1 MLQYQVL
8 SGGIEIKNRHS
19 ASELETD
26 LKKNSRKDLKINSEK
41 NLEKNSENNLEKDSG
56 QGLEKHQEK
65 SGDEHT
71 SLYQES
77 LAVHRRFGGVL
88 EVASKVSLQTIHDLS
103 VAYTPGVAEPC
114 RKIIKD
120 PELVYL
126 YTMKRNT
133 IAVVTDGS
141 AVLGLGNIGPYAAL
155 PVMEGKAIIFKEF
168 AGIDAF
174 PICLD
179 TQETEEVIKAVKHLA
194 PAFGG
199 INLED
204 ISAPRCFEIEGRLRE
219 ELDVPVMH
227 DDQHGTAIVVF
238 AGLLNALKIVN
249 KKLNEL
255 HIVISG
261 MGAAGVAI
269 FRFLVRAGA
278 NPARI
283 LVCDSKGLVYEG
295 RKNGMN
301 PVKEEVARLTN
312 PEKLK
317 GGLENAFPD
326 ADLFIGVS
334 VGGIVNEEMVRSMA
348 KDAIVM
354 AMANPLPE
362 IMPDAAKRAG
372 ARVVATGRSDF
383 PNQLNNCL
391 SFPGVFKGALSTCA
405 RKITPEMEMAASHAL
420 AEVVTLNEL
429 SEDRI
434 IPDPLDRRVVPAVA
448 KAVASAS
455 LESCVARKSHEDMA

>member
-1 MLQYQVL
+1 LLTALNIVRGY
-8 SGGIEIKNRHS
+8 EITNTHS

-26 LKKNSRKDLKINSEK
+26 LKKNSGKDLKISSEK
-41 NLEKNSENNLEKDSG
+41 NLENDSG
-56 QGLEKHQEK
+56 KSLEKHQEK
-65 SGDEHT
+65 GNNPHI

-77 LAVHRRFGGVL
+77 LAVHRRLGGVL

-126 YTMKRNT
+126 YTLKRNT

-219 ELDVPVMH
+219 ELDLPVMH

-249 KKLNEL
+249 KRLNEL

-261 MGAAGVAI
+261 LGAAGVAI

-283 LVCDSKGLVYEG
+283 LVCDSKGLLYEG

-301 PVKEEVARLTN
+301 PVKEEIARLTN
-312 PEKLK
+312 PETLK
-317 GGLENAFPD
+317 GGIKNAFPG

-334 VGGIVNEEMVRSMA
+334 VGNIVSEEMVRSMA

-354 AMANPLPE
+354 AMANPIPE
-362 IMPDAAKRAG
+362 IMPDVAKRAG
-372 ARVVATGRSDF
+372 ARIVATGRSDF

-455 LESCVARKSHEDMA
+455 LESCVARKSHEDRA

>member
-1 MLQYQVL
+1 MKKDSV
-8 SGGIEIKNRHS
+8 E
-19 ASELETD
+19 D
-26 LKKNSRKDLKINSEK
+26 LKKYQ
-41 NLEKNSENNLEKDSG
+41 EKNSDP
-56 QGLEKHQEK
+56 
-65 SGDEHT
+65 HT

-77 LAVHRRFGGVL
+77 LAVHRRLGGVL
-88 EVASKVSLQTIHDLS
+88 EVASKVRLQTIHDLS
-103 VAYTPGVAEPC
+103 IAYTPGVAEPC
-114 RKIIKD
+114 RKIIED

-126 YTMKRNT
+126 YTLKRNT

-174 PICLD
+174 PVCLD
-179 TQETEEVIKAVKHLA
+179 TQETEEVIKTVKHLA

-204 ISAPRCFEIEGRLRE
+204 ISAPRCFEIEDRLRE
-219 ELDVPVMH
+219 ELDLPVMH

-255 HIVISG
+255 QIVISG
-261 MGAAGVAI
+261 LGAAGVAI

-278 NPARI
+278 DPARI
-283 LVCDSKGLVYEG
+283 LVCDSKGLLYEG
-295 RKNGMN
+295 RESDMN
-301 PVKEEVARLTN
+301 PVKEEIARLTN
-312 PEKLK
+312 PGKLK
-317 GGLENAFPD
+317 GGLENAFLN
-326 ADLFIGVS
+326 ADVFIGVS
-334 VGGIVNEEMVRSMA
+334 VGEIVSEEMIRSMA

-354 AMANPLPE
+354 AMANPVPE

-372 ARVVATGRSDF
+372 ARIVATGRSDF

-391 SFPGVFKGALSTCA
+391 SFPGVFKGALNTCA
-405 RKITPEMEMAASHAL
+405 RKITPEMEMAAAYAL
-420 AEVVTLNEL
+420 AEVVTISEL
-429 SEDRI
+429 SEDNI

-455 LESCVARKSHEDMA
+455 LESCVARKSHEDNA

>member
-1 MLQYQVL
+1 M
-8 SGGIEIKNRHS
+8 HS
-19 ASELETD
+19 ASELETY
-26 LKKNSRKDLKINSEK
+26 LKNNSGKY
-41 NLEKNSENNLEKDSG
+41 LEKDSEKSPEKDSEKDSG
-56 QGLEKHQEK
+56 KSLEKHQEK
-65 SGDEHT
+65 GNDAHT

-126 YTMKRNT
+126 YTLKRNT

-179 TQETEEVIKAVKHLA
+179 TQETEEVIKAVKQLA
-194 PAFGG
+194 PVFGG

-204 ISAPRCFEIEGRLRE
+204 ISAPRCFEIESRLRE
-219 ELDVPVMH
+219 ELDLPVMH

-238 AGLLNALKIVN
+238 AGLLNSLKIVN
-249 KKLNEL
+249 KKLIEL

-261 MGAAGVAI
+261 LGAAGVAI

-278 NPARI
+278 DPARI
-283 LVCDSKGLVYEG
+283 LVCDSKGLVYKG

-301 PVKEEVARLTN
+301 SVKEEISRLTN
-312 PEKLK
+312 PEKVK
-317 GGLENAFPD
+317 GRLENALPG

-334 VGGIVNEEMVRSMA
+334 VGGIVSEEMVRSMA

-354 AMANPLPE
+354 AIANPVPE

-372 ARVVATGRSDF
+372 ARIIATGRSDF

-405 RKITPEMEMAASHAL
+405 RKITPEMEMAAAQAL
-420 AEVVTLNEL
+420 AGVVTLSEL
-429 SEDRI
+429 SEDYI
-434 IPDPLDRRVVPAVA
+434 IPDPLDRRVVPAVS
-448 KAVASAS
+448 KAVAGAS
-455 LESCVARKSHEDMA
+455 LESCVARKRHEDQL

>member
-1 MLQYQVL
+1 M
-8 SGGIEIKNRHS
+8 HS
-19 ASELETD
+19 DSELETD
-26 LKKNSRKDLKINSEK
+26 LKKNSGKDLEQNSEK
-41 NLEKNSENNLEKDSG
+41 TLEKDSG
-56 QGLEKHQEK
+56 KGLDKYQEK
-65 SGDEHT
+65 DTDPHT

-77 LAVHRRFGGVL
+77 LAVHRRLGGVL

-114 RKIIKD
+114 RKIVKD
-120 PELVYL
+120 PELAYL
-126 YTMKRNT
+126 YTLKRNT
-133 IAVVTDGS
+133 VAVITDGS

-204 ISAPRCFEIEGRLRE
+204 ISAPRCFEIEARLRE
-219 ELDVPVMH
+219 ELDLPVMH

-255 HIVISG
+255 RIVISG
-261 MGAAGVAI
+261 LGAAGVAI

-278 NPARI
+278 KPARI

-301 PVKEEVARLTN
+301 PVKEEIARLTN
-312 PEKLK
+312 HGKLK
-317 GGLENAFPD
+317 GGLENALPG

-334 VGGIVNEEMVRSMA
+334 VGGIISEEMVRSMA

-405 RKITPEMEMAASHAL
+405 RKITPEMEIAAARAL
-420 AEVVTLNEL
+420 SEVVTLSEL
-429 SEDRI
+429 SEDYI
-434 IPDPLDRRVVPAVA
+434 IPDPLDKRVVPAVA
-448 KAVASAS
+448 KAVAGAS
-455 LESCVARKSHEDMA
+455 LESCVARKSHEDKA

>member
-1 MLQYQVL
+1 M
-8 SGGIEIKNRHS
+8 HS
-19 ASELETD
+19 VSELETD

-317 GGLENAFPD
+317 GGLENAFPN

>member
-1 MLQYQVL
+1 MHSD
-8 SGGIEIKNRHS
+8 SG
-19 ASELETD
+19 LETD
-26 LKKNSRKDLKINSEK
+26 LKKNSGKDLV
-41 NLEKNSENNLEKDSG
+41 KNSKKTLETDSRTD
-56 QGLEKHQEK
+56 LKKHQEK

-77 LAVHRRFGGVL
+77 LAVHRRLGGVL

-126 YTMKRNT
+126 YTLKRNT

-194 PAFGG
+194 PVFGG

-219 ELDVPVMH
+219 ELDLPVMH

-249 KKLNEL
+249 KRLNEL

-261 MGAAGVAI
+261 LGAAGVAI

-278 NPARI
+278 KPARI

-301 PVKEEVARLTN
+301 SVKEEIARLTN
-312 PEKLK
+312 PKKLK
-317 GGLENAFPD
+317 GGLENALPE

-334 VGGIVNEEMVRSMA
+334 VGNIVSEEMVRSMA

-372 ARVVATGRSDF
+372 ARIVATGRSDF

-405 RKITPEMEMAASHAL
+405 RKITPEMEMAAAHAL
-420 AEVVTLNEL
+420 AEVVTTSEL
-429 SEDRI
+429 SEDHI
-434 IPDPLDRRVVPAVA
+434 IPDPLDRRVVLAVA

>member
-1 MLQYQVL
+1 MKKDSV
-8 SGGIEIKNRHS
+8 E
-19 ASELETD
+19 D
-26 LKKNSRKDLKINSEK
+26 LKKYQ
-41 NLEKNSENNLEKDSG
+41 EKNSDP
-56 QGLEKHQEK
+56 
-65 SGDEHT
+65 HT

-77 LAVHRRFGGVL
+77 LAVHRRLGGVL
-88 EVASKVSLQTIHDLS
+88 EVASKVRLQTIHDLS

-114 RKIIKD
+114 RKIIED

-126 YTMKRNT
+126 YTLKRNT

-155 PVMEGKAIIFKEF
+155 PVMEGKAIIFKEL

-174 PICLD
+174 PVCLN
-179 TQETEEVIKAVKHLA
+179 TQETEEVIKTVKHLA

-204 ISAPRCFEIEGRLRE
+204 ISAPRCFEIEDRLRE
-219 ELDVPVMH
+219 ELDLPVMH

-255 HIVISG
+255 QIVISG
-261 MGAAGVAI
+261 LGAAGVAI

-278 NPARI
+278 DPARI
-283 LVCDSKGLVYEG
+283 LACDSKGLLYEG
-295 RKNGMN
+295 RESDMN
-301 PVKEEVARLTN
+301 PVKEEITRLTN
-312 PEKLK
+312 PGKLK
-317 GGLENAFPD
+317 GGLENAFLN
-326 ADLFIGVS
+326 ADVFIGVS
-334 VGGIVNEEMVRSMA
+334 VGGIVSEEMIRSMA

-354 AMANPLPE
+354 AMANPVPE

-372 ARVVATGRSDF
+372 ARIVATGRSDF

-391 SFPGVFKGALSTCA
+391 SFPGVFKGALNTCA
-405 RKITPEMEMAASHAL
+405 RKITSEMEMAAAYAL
-420 AEVVTLNEL
+420 AEVVTISEL
-429 SEDRI
+429 SEDNI

-455 LESCVARKSHEDMA
+455 LESCVARKSHEDNA

>member
-1 MLQYQVL
+1 MRTD
-8 SGGIEIKNRHS
+8 SGK
-19 ASELETD
+19 D
-26 LKKNSRKDLKINSEK
+26 LKKDSVENLKK
-41 NLEKNSENNLEKDSG
+41 YQEKNSDP
-56 QGLEKHQEK
+56 
-65 SGDEHT
+65 HT

-77 LAVHRRFGGVL
+77 LAVHRRLGGVL
-88 EVASKVSLQTIHDLS
+88 EVASKVRLQTIHDLS

-114 RKIIKD
+114 RKIIED

-126 YTMKRNT
+126 YTLKKNT

-155 PVMEGKAIIFKEF
+155 PVMEGKAIIFKEL

-174 PICLD
+174 PVCLD
-179 TQETEEVIKAVKHLA
+179 TQETEEVIKTVKYLA

-204 ISAPRCFEIEGRLRE
+204 ISAPRCFEIEDRLRE
-219 ELDVPVMH
+219 ELDLPVMH

-255 HIVISG
+255 QIVISG
-261 MGAAGVAI
+261 LGAAGVAI

-278 NPARI
+278 DPAKI
-283 LVCDSKGLVYEG
+283 LACDSKGLLYEG
-295 RKNGMN
+295 RESDMN
-301 PVKEEVARLTN
+301 PVKEEIARLTN

-317 GGLENAFPD
+317 GGLENAFLN
-326 ADLFIGVS
+326 ADVFIGVS
-334 VGGIVNEEMVRSMA
+334 VGGIVSEEMIRSMA
-348 KDAIVM
+348 TDAIVM
-354 AMANPLPE
+354 AMANPVPE

-372 ARVVATGRSDF
+372 ARIVATGRSDF

-391 SFPGVFKGALSTCA
+391 SFPGVFKGALNTCA
-405 RKITPEMEMAASHAL
+405 RKITPEMEMAAAYAL
-420 AEVVTLNEL
+420 AEVITISEL
-429 SEDRI
+429 SEDNI

-455 LESCVARKSHEDMA
+455 LESCVARKSHEDNA

>member
-1 MLQYQVL
+1 M
-8 SGGIEIKNRHS
+8 HS
-19 ASELETD
+19 DLELETD
-26 LKKNSRKDLKINSEK
+26 LNKNSGKD
-41 NLEKNSENNLEKDSG
+41 LEKNSEKILEKDSG
-56 QGLEKHQEK
+56 TDLNKHQEK
-65 SGDEHT
+65 SDDEHT

-77 LAVHRRFGGVL
+77 LAVHRRLGGVL

-126 YTMKRNT
+126 YTLKRNT

-219 ELDVPVMH
+219 ELDLPVMH

-249 KKLNEL
+249 KRLNEL

-261 MGAAGVAI
+261 LGAAGVAI

-301 PVKEEVARLTN
+301 SVKEEIARLTN

-317 GGLENAFPD
+317 GGLENALPE

-334 VGGIVNEEMVRSMA
+334 VGNIVSEEMVRSMA

-354 AMANPLPE
+354 AMANPIPE

-405 RKITPEMEMAASHAL
+405 RKITPEMEMAASRAL
-420 AEVVTLNEL
+420 AEVVTTNEL
-429 SEDRI
+429 SEDHI

-455 LESCVARKSHEDMA
+455 LESCVARKSHEDRA

>member
-1 MLQYQVL
+1 MKKDSV
-8 SGGIEIKNRHS
+8 E
-19 ASELETD
+19 D
-26 LKKNSRKDLKINSEK
+26 LKKYPEK
-41 NLEKNSENNLEKDSG
+41 NIDP
-56 QGLEKHQEK
+56 
-65 SGDEHT
+65 HT

-77 LAVHRRFGGVL
+77 LAVHRRLGGVL
-88 EVASKVSLQTIHDLS
+88 EVASKVRLQTIHDLS
-103 VAYTPGVAEPC
+103 IAYTPGVAEPC
-114 RKIIKD
+114 RKIIED

-126 YTMKRNT
+126 YTLKRNT

-174 PICLD
+174 PVCLD
-179 TQETEEVIKAVKHLA
+179 TQETEEVIKTVKHLA

-204 ISAPRCFEIEGRLRE
+204 ISAPRCFEIEDRLRE
-219 ELDVPVMH
+219 ELDLPVMH

-255 HIVISG
+255 QIVISG
-261 MGAAGVAI
+261 LGAAGVAI

-278 NPARI
+278 DPARI
-283 LVCDSKGLVYEG
+283 LACDSKGLLYEG
-295 RKNGMN
+295 RESDMN
-301 PVKEEVARLTN
+301 PVKEEIARLTN
-312 PEKLK
+312 PGKLK
-317 GGLENAFPD
+317 GGLENAFLN
-326 ADLFIGVS
+326 ADVFIGVS
-334 VGGIVNEEMVRSMA
+334 VGGIVSEEMIRSMA

-354 AMANPLPE
+354 AMANPVPE

-372 ARVVATGRSDF
+372 ARIVATGRSDF

-391 SFPGVFKGALSTCA
+391 SFPGVFKGALNTCA
-405 RKITPEMEMAASHAL
+405 RKITPEMEMAAAYAL
-420 AEVVTLNEL
+420 AEVVTISEL
-429 SEDRI
+429 SEDNI

-455 LESCVARKSHEDMA
+455 LESCVARKSHEDNA